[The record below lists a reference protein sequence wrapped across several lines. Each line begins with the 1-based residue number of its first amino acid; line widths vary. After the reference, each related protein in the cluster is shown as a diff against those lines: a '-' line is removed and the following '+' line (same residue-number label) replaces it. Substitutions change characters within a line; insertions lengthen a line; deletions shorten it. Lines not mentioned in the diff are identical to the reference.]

1 MSYDYGGYRIYNNN
15 NPEIKYYFDKSTKG
29 LNTAQYTHNQNRQE
43 LITFGRVPYIYY
55 AGETDFQ
62 AIKLDTVFV
71 NNICQDGECT
81 SKSAREQFNEFKT
94 LILKR
99 VPLVLDNSQ
108 GEIFLVDVVIDNENT
123 PQNHVTNE
131 SLDYIEVSV
140 TCTEIGDVEVG
151 EED

>member
-1 MSYDYGGYRIYNNN
+1 MCSSD
-15 NPEIKYYFDKSTKG
+15 
-29 LNTAQYTHNQNRQE
+29 L
-43 LITFGRVPYIYY
+43 
-55 AGETDFQ
+55 
-62 AIKLDTVFV
+62 
-71 NNICQDGECT
+71 
-81 SKSAREQFNEFKT
+81 
-94 LILKR
+94 
-99 VPLVLDNSQ
+99 LDNSQ